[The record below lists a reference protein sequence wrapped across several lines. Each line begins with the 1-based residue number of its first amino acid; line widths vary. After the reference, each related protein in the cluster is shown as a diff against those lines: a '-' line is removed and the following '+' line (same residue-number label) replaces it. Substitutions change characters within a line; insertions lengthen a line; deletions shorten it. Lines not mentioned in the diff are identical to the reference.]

1 MKNDIRS
8 IIALIITYTVGNFLL
23 LLNKAIYWDTWVWLP
38 IIKGGNYT
46 LLWNI
51 LYQSKRFT
59 AYYLYRISGFF
70 DNPVL
75 FFKLMAFFSCLL
87 AGLFLYGILR
97 KKLSLRIDRAFFI
110 SAFFVLTPV
119 FLVRIDSS
127 VLQHSFNIMLFF
139 LAAFIYFIAEKNNNR
154 FIAIIN
160 YSLSWILFFLSF
172 NTYSL
177 LSLYGGFAL
186 LLFVSYYREN
196 LKQLLK
202 SPVTC
207 YLSHVTI
214 LWPWLK
220 NNFIFIILPIIFW
233 SLKLS
238 IWKDTGVL
246 VDYDNFINPLA
257 SLSFTTLLLWET
269 IIYGFFW
276 QIIAP
281 ILILHR
287 KIFVLIFLV
296 TGFMTYLATKNIF
309 TLTDENNSDSQHK
322 EADYAPKYYLIAG
335 AILFFLG
342 FLPYFLTGKM
352 PHILGNPFNMRSAFL
367 LPLGSSLI
375 ILGAIILLIK
385 KEWQSLAQKIILT
398 LFITFTIY
406 NYYGLDMDWYK
417 QIAVIESIKNNQDNN
432 LRNATTI
439 VFNDQISSL
448 NWMNR
453 DIHGE
458 EYLGYLEEIYDFR
471 KNPKFGTAIG
481 EINYYYIQKDLVAR
495 PYPKDFDPQKKIVNA
510 AITTYDGPEILTV
523 GNWLKIKQL
532 ELFGNQRSF
541 IEKINE
547 IFRIKLEINP

>member
-1 MKNDIRS
+1 MKNDTRA
-8 IIALIITYTVGNFLL
+8 IIALIATYIMGNFLL

-38 IIKGGNYT
+38 IIKEGNYAM
-46 LLWNI
+46 LWDA
-51 LYQSKRFT
+51 LFQSKRFT
-59 AYYLYRISGFF
+59 AYYLYRVSGFF
-70 DNPVL
+70 DNPIL
-75 FFKLMAFFSCLL
+75 FFKLGAFFSCLL

-110 SAFFVLTPV
+110 SAFFILTPV

-127 VLQHSFNIMLFF
+127 ILQHSFNIMLFF
-139 LAAFIYFIAEKNNNR
+139 MAAFIYFIAEKNKNR
-154 FIAIIN
+154 LAAIIN

-177 LSLYGGFAL
+177 LSFYGGFAL
-186 LLFVSYYREN
+186 LLFIFYRREN
-196 LKQLLK
+196 IGQPLISL
-202 SPVTC
+202 
-207 YLSHVTI
+207 I
-214 LWPWLK
+214 LPWLK

-257 SLSFTTLLLWET
+257 SPSLTTLLLWET
-269 IIYGFFW
+269 AIYGFFW

-287 KIFVLIFLV
+287 KIFTLIFLI
-296 TGFMTYLATKNIF
+296 TGFITYLATKKIF
-309 TLTDENNSDSQHK
+309 VPTDGNDTDSPQK
-322 EADYAPKYYLIAG
+322 EIDYAPKYYLIAG
-335 AILFFLG
+335 TILFFLG

-375 ILGAIILLIK
+375 ILSAILLIIK
-385 KEWQSLAQKIILT
+385 KEWQYLAQRIILS
-398 LFITFTIY
+398 LFMTFTIY

-417 QIAVIESIKNNQDNN
+417 QLAIIESLKTNQDRA
-432 LRNATTI
+432 LVSATTL
-439 VFNDQISSL
+439 VFNDKVSSL
-448 NWMNR
+448 NWLNR

-471 KNPKFGTAIG
+471 KNPKFGTAEG
-481 EINYYYIQKDLVAR
+481 EINYYYIQKDLTAH
-495 PYPKDFDPQKKIVNA
+495 PYPKDFDPLKKVINVN
-510 AITTYDGPEILTV
+510 ITTYDGPEILTV
-523 GNWLKIKQL
+523 GNWLKIKRL
-532 ELFGNQRSF
+532 ELFSDQKSF
-541 IEKINE
+541 IDKINE
-547 IFRIKLEINP
+547 TFRIKLEINS